1 MDIRKYVNVIKLW
14 KYTFQTGEDSDICIE
29 DMYFSRRFNP
39 DSMSILIST
48 GWWYST
54 KKSVY
59 SKKKSDLAVSKQKL
73 FKYEK

>member
-48 GWWYST
+48 GDDTPRKRAWT
-54 KKSVY
+54 Q
-59 SKKKSDLAVSKQKL
+59 KKKWSCS
-73 FKYEK
+73 